1 MRNTRRHPIL
11 SRFLKVFATAA
22 VTIFLFEAIGQLIVF
37 RHKVNFI
44 NDVDHRMEP
53 YSEPDLNGDGIRSTV
68 EADHFPPQ
76 DQNII
81 FLGDSFVYGWNLEA
95 PEAVPQQ
102 LEALAR
108 TLHPEAHI
116 NVANFG
122 WVSSSPLLSYRL
134 LKDIGAKYNPDVV
147 LLAVDMSDF
156 EDDLN
161 YHKLLERPGVYRALD
176 WTPMSFLAVK
186 KLTRK
191 LPWLKPLHE
200 PVFGY
205 PAQKFFVTANP
216 WQEMLP
222 YYQQIRSSI
231 DAIAEYSEQELGA
244 KFVLL
249 LFPRSYQY
257 SDRESPENWEAE
269 HYEVLGPYAQ
279 EPFAYFDSIR
289 DEVDYPIYSLLRD
302 FQDTDVFPTCFD
314 FDPHWNAEGSRV
326 AAEAVYRDCL
336 EVGCFGVPA
345 TSPEAPPADTAEDR
359 VAAEDSVAADVTA
372 AR

>member
-1 MRNTRRHPIL
+1 M
-11 SRFLKVFATAA
+11 V
-22 VTIFLFEAIGQLIVF
+22 FLFETISQLTIF
-37 RHKVNFI
+37 RHKLRVI

-53 YSEPDLNGDGIRSTV
+53 HSDDDLNGDGIRSEV
-68 EADHFPPQ
+68 EADHFLPQ

-81 FLGDSFVYGWNLEA
+81 FLGDSFVYGWNLDA
-95 PEAVPQQ
+95 DEAVPQQ

-108 TLHPEAHI
+108 QRHPELDL

-134 LKDIGAKYNPDVV
+134 LRDIGSRYNPDVV

-161 YHKLLERPGVYRALD
+161 YRKLLERRGVYRALD
-176 WTPMSFLAVK
+176 WTPISFLAIK

-191 LPWLKPLHE
+191 VPLLKPLHE

-205 PAQKFFVTANP
+205 PAQKFFVTANR
-216 WQEMLP
+216 WQDMLP

-231 DAIAEYSEQELGA
+231 DAIADYSRNELGA
-244 KFVLL
+244 EFVLL

-257 SDRESPENWEAE
+257 SDRESPRNWEAE
-269 HYEVLGPYAQ
+269 HYEALGPFAH

-289 DEVDYPIYSLLRD
+289 DEVDYPIYSLLED
-302 FQDTDVFPTCFD
+302 FQKTDVFPTCFD
-314 FDPHWNAEGSRV
+314 FDPHWNAQGSRV
-326 AAEAVYRDCL
+326 AAEAVYRYCL
-336 EVGCFGVPA
+336 EAGCFGAPMIPEVEDPTPA
-345 TSPEAPPADTAEDR
+345 VDTAAGDT
-359 VAAEDSVAADVTA
+359 AADDTA